1 MALYEVDT
9 LDAAITAVQ
18 ADVEIAAI
26 TCGATGSLVVHR
38 TEAGDTEV
46 VEVAAHP
53 VEKVVDTTGAGDL
66 YAAGFLFGFTQGRPL
81 ADCGRL
87 GSVAASAVLGHTGA
101 RPGLSLA
108 QLADTLQL

>member
-1 MALYEVDT
+1 M
-9 LDAAITAVQ
+9 
-18 ADVEIAAI
+18 
-26 TCGATGSLVVHR
+26 
-38 TEAGDTEV
+38 
-46 VEVAAHP
+46 AAHP

-66 YAAGFLFGFTQGRPL
+66 YAAGFLFGFTHDRSM

-87 GSVAASAVLGHTGA
+87 GSVAASAVIGHTGP